1 LPETGCKCRENSG
14 EKTGNSGE
22 ETPVDGRD
30 GYVFFFFLN
39 LSMQIKMNAGGR
51 GEGRMGKRG
60 KLGRLCWLGLCRLG
74 RLSGKIKRPSVET
87 EGRLTIACH
96 MKNLR
101 KIDVVLFAG
110 YHLVRRPDKDKN

>member
-1 LPETGCKCRENSG
+1 MQGTGRSCESG
-14 EKTGNSGE
+14 G
-22 ETPVDGRD
+22 
-30 GYVFFFFLN
+30 
-39 LSMQIKMNAGGR
+39 AGGCFF
-51 GEGRMGKRG
+51 GGVGRVFRE
-60 KLGRLCWLGLCRLG
+60 
-74 RLSGKIKRPSVET
+74 IKRPSVET

>member
-1 LPETGCKCRENSG
+1 MRRISDEM
-14 EKTGNSGE
+14 
-22 ETPVDGRD
+22 GRD
-30 GYVFFFFLN
+30 WFQAHVQKIPDGW
-39 LSMQIKMNAGGR
+39 
-51 GEGRMGKRG
+51 
-60 KLGRLCWLGLCRLG
+60 RLWK
-74 RLSGKIKRPSVET
+74 GKIKRPSVET